1 MTAVVNT
8 PPAPAAV
15 NASLANQQLALLFQY
30 TVEAYK
36 VFEKLAENLP
46 NPMTRKMFEQ
56 FAVDE
61 REDRDLIEMKV
72 SAIGGN
78 RVRVTLGSDMIFND
92 ILEGEMSYRES
103 SEFLI
108 SRERTMQRK
117 LRELIGA
124 AAPSDRNFLVY
135 LEAVKRAHIAELER
149 ELELIRLDSDW
160 WKREDAES
168 RIVNGNPAP

>member
-8 PPAPAAV
+8 PPAST

-124 AAPSDRNFLVY
+124 AAPADRNFLVY

-160 WKREDAES
+160 WKREDAQN
-168 RIVNGNPAP
+168 RIVNGNPVP